1 MEKYAW
7 NRRFYMSK
15 NKGKIQKQDYKQGP
29 YDHIH
34 YHQHGERH
42 ETCISLVPIFN
53 HLEKEQMDEIMAV
66 TYPVSYKKGENIY
79 SAGDKSD
86 SLYIV
91 SKGKIKIYRLS
102 ESVKEQLLRILHPG
116 DFTGELALFS
126 ETVHEEYAEAIE
138 ETSVC
143 TIRRSKLQQ
152 LLLKY
157 PSISIKILAE
167 FSSRLEQSEKQ
178 ATGFATEKVETRIAL
193 FLVEC
198 LDDEKQSMEVVL
210 PMNKKDMA
218 SYLGTTPETISRK
231 LADLEET
238 GYIKQIS
245 NKKIK
250 ILDLE
255 GLQSI

>member
-1 MEKYAW
+1 M
-7 NRRFYMSK
+7 YMNK
-15 NKGKIQKQDYKQGP
+15 NKVEIQKQDYKYCP
-29 YDHIH
+29 HDHIH
-34 YHQHGERH
+34 YHAHGETH

-66 TYPVSYKKGENIY
+66 TYSVSFKKGENIY
-79 SAGDKSD
+79 CAGDKSD

-102 ESVKEQLLRILHPG
+102 ESGKEQLLRILHPG

-126 ETVHEEYAEAIE
+126 ETVHKEYAKAIE
-138 ETSVC
+138 ETRVC
-143 TIRRSKLQQ
+143 TIKRSELRE

-157 PSISIKILAE
+157 PSISLKVLTE

-178 ATGFATEKVETRIAL
+178 ATRFATEKVETRIAL

-198 LDDEKQSMEVVL
+198 MDNEKQSTEVVL

-231 LADLEET
+231 LAELEEVE
-238 GYIKQIS
+238 YIKLIS

-250 ILDLE
+250 ILDLD
-255 GLQSI
+255 GLLSV

>member
-1 MEKYAW
+1 MK
-7 NRRFYMSK
+7 K
-15 NKGKIQKQDYKQGP
+15 NEEKIQNQDHK
-29 YDHIH
+29 
-34 YHQHGERH
+34 HGNCDYCHHH
-42 ETCISLVPIFN
+42 EHCEMHGTCATLVPIFN

-66 TYPVSYKKGENIY
+66 THSVSYKRGENIY
-79 SAGDKSD
+79 CAGDQSD

-91 SKGKIKIYRLS
+91 SNGKIKIYRLS
-102 ESVKEQLLRILHPG
+102 ESGKEQLLRILHPG

-143 TIRRSKLQQ
+143 TIKRSELQE

-157 PSISIKILAE
+157 PSISLKVLAE
-167 FSSRLEQSEKQ
+167 FSSRLSKSEKQ
-178 ATGFATEKVETRIAL
+178 ATQFSTEKVETRIAL
-193 FLVEC
+193 FLAEC
-198 LDDEKQSMEVVL
+198 ADNEKQSMEFVL

-231 LADLEET
+231 LSDLEEA

-250 ILDLE
+250 ILDLD
-255 GLQSI
+255 GLRLI